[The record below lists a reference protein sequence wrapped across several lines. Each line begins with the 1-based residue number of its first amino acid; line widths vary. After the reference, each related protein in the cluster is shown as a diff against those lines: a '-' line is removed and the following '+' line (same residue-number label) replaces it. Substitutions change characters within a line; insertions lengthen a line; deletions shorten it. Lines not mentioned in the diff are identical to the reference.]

1 MAVKLCYKFVM
12 PLSTMEKGKKAE
24 RLKVPQA
31 EEVIIIIILKMI
43 NVPI

>member
-1 MAVKLCYKFVM
+1 M

-31 EEVIIIIILKMI
+31 EEVFLF
-43 NVPI
+43 VLFLF